1 MRIFLAV
8 AFAML
13 TVFYGIYFAKQV
25 AMRSAG
31 IRPDRLGR
39 GEKPRRVLLSERVLA
54 AVTVLTAVGQY
65 VTLLSGG
72 RFLLLAAPHPGLH
85 TAVSGTCTYRQ
96 RRPVLYFAV
105 AVSAMKTNWRAGI
118 DAGERTELVE
128 TGIYRFSRN
137 PAFVGF
143 DLLYAGF
150 AMMWPSW
157 PVIVLS
163 VAAAIL
169 LHLQVLHEEEY
180 LTARFGEA
188 YRAYRRRTLRY

>member
-1 MRIFLAV
+1 MSRC
-8 AFAML
+8 
-13 TVFYGIYFAKQV
+13 
-25 AMRSAG
+25 
-31 IRPDRLGR
+31 
-39 GEKPRRVLLSERVLA
+39 
-54 AVTVLTAVGQY
+54 
-65 VTLLSGG
+65 
-72 RFLLLAAPHPGLH
+72 RFLLLAAPHPAWQVAGS
-85 TAVSGTCTYRQ
+85 VVGTVG
-96 RRPVLYFAV
+96 VLYFAV

>member
-25 AMRSAG
+25 AMRSTG

-72 RFLLLAAPHPGLH
+72 RFLLLAAPHPAWQVAGS
-85 TAVSGTCTYRQ
+85 VVGTVG
-96 RRPVLYFAV
+96 VLYFAV

>member
-1 MRIFLAV
+1 M
-8 AFAML
+8 
-13 TVFYGIYFAKQV
+13 
-25 AMRSAG
+25 
-31 IRPDRLGR
+31 
-39 GEKPRRVLLSERVLA
+39 
-54 AVTVLTAVGQY
+54 
-65 VTLLSGG
+65 
-72 RFLLLAAPHPGLH
+72 
-85 TAVSGTCTYRQ
+85 
-96 RRPVLYFAV
+96 
-105 AVSAMKTNWRAGI
+105 
-118 DAGERTELVE
+118 
-128 TGIYRFSRN
+128 
-137 PAFVGF
+137 GF

>member
-72 RFLLLAAPHPGLH
+72 HFLLLAAPHPAWQVAGS
-85 TAVSGTCTYRQ
+85 VVGTVG
-96 RRPVLYFAV
+96 VLYFAV